1 MLEVD
6 SSLSRGTGAKRAG
19 YRCRLPRLEPS
30 YQEEAQE
37 QADSDEGSV
46 SARHT
51 DQHDERCRT
60 VIWLSIV
67 LGVSTSAMIFGDGG
81 RRLSKD
87 NIHR

>member
-6 SSLSRGTGAKRAG
+6 GSLSGGIGAKRAG
-19 YRCRLPRLEPS
+19 YRCRLPRLELS
-30 YQEEAQE
+30 YQEKAQE
-37 QADSDEGSV
+37 QADSGEVGV

-67 LGVSTSAMIFGDGG
+67 LGASTSAMTFGDGG

-87 NIHR
+87 SIHR